1 MTSKQNN
8 KKNSARTNKQRR
20 KGQSVPNTP
29 SMLVTRRAVLTWAGK
44 VNLTEGGVSAGAY
57 NFYRINGA
65 YDPDASG
72 VGNATPGLS
81 SMYSLFRSM
90 RVHKMTIHFDGT
102 VYTTGAGFQYVPLLS
117 FVPTS
122 FQPVLPSNPDY
133 WSVQR
138 MAQPLRLTSGLNYA
152 GGQVGYSFS
161 GSATYIPHVVANLT
175 RAQYEDE
182 ADFAS
187 PANSTPTRQL
197 YVALALSSNATSAC
211 NMGGLVRIS
220 YDLEFYDPWPLQ

>member
-1 MTSKQNN
+1 MPNNKSKQ
-8 KKNSARTNKQRR
+8 QR
-20 KGQSVPNTP
+20 KGGKKQGKRPVANTP
-29 SMLVTRRAVLTWAGK
+29 SMLVTRRAVLTWAGR
-44 VNLTEGGVSAGAY
+44 VNLTEGGALAGVN

-81 SMYSLFRSM
+81 SMYNLFRSM
-90 RVHKMTIHFDGT
+90 RVHRMSIHFDGT
-102 VYTTGAGFQYVPLLS
+102 VFNTGAGFHWAPVLS

-133 WSVQR
+133 WPVQR
-138 MAQPLRLTSGLNYA
+138 MAHPLKLTDAVNYA
-152 GGQVGYSFS
+152 GGQIGYSFT
-161 GSATYIPHVVANLT
+161 GSATYVPHVVANIT
-175 RAQYEDE
+175 KAQYEDE

-211 NMGGLVRIS
+211 SISGLVRIS